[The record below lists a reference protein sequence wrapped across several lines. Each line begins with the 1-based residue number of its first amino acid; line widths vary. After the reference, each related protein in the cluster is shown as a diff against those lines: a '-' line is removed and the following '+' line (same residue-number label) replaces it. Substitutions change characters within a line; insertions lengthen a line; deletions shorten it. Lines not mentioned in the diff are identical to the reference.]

1 MANLSE
7 LLEMFRKL
15 KNPLTL
21 TDEEI
26 KEVLVY
32 FMDST
37 NSYFDK
43 RTVQEKLS
51 PEMYAELIKA
61 IGVPK
66 KTVNLDTKL
75 GILKQKSSDY
85 IIRDGVESYEYQG
98 DCNKYVVYRV
108 EDKANRKDGDK
119 VEPSPSN
126 ILMITLAEDTPLE
139 LLLAMASSAAEKKIN
154 MLENENTKFYQ
165 QLVQL
170 GRYGIVVSL
179 SEAVQKVWE
188 SMRLKENL
196 IDRLNRLGEHS
207 SEENIAT
214 FFEVASTLETE
225 FIAPE
230 VKRMFPK
237 AKVEDGET
245 YTITNRKLV
254 SSSGKSRVN
263 LEIDFLEETPDT
275 YVDVISKALNNQA
288 PNDSISLNARLSIGD
303 KERLLNHALRR
314 VEQYKTGITNE
325 NDRRLLSS
333 LNKDIRQLLNKPA
346 EIVSQV
352 LLDTLSLTQTALSM
366 KDVEALLP
374 QEKRQMFVTSVS
386 RDLGEPDSNI
396 KFVIT
401 RNEDNG
407 YSIRR
412 QSQAIDTQEFVSFG
426 IKELDSEKLKEVS
439 KRTMED
445 HLFDG
450 ETKYD
455 IFMGTEIKS
464 LLRRA
469 TSMLDTYLKRDENRN
484 VIIRELENL
493 ESMSPEEAKELLF
506 GIMVMAQPVLIP
518 DENRPKPF
526 DELFKSDKKYR
537 VNRMDDGQFYLQT
550 IPYETIDDL
559 DDLEFFTERV
569 KFDVAGLEL
578 NRNLPLLISAMRNQ
592 RDGKRIPAT
601 GYLTSAGIKTILD
614 VAIPGFEKY
623 QETHKVKNGELS
635 KSVADMSQDLEV
647 VAAMQGAKGVVA
659 ELATHPDKELLH
671 GDE

>member
-1 MANLSE
+1 MANLSGW
-7 LLEMFRKL
+7 LEMFRKL

-37 NSYFDK
+37 
-43 RTVQEKLS
+43 
-51 PEMYAELIKA
+51 
-61 IGVPK
+61 
-66 KTVNLDTKL
+66 
-75 GILKQKSSDY
+75 
-85 IIRDGVESYEYQG
+85 
-98 DCNKYVVYRV
+98 
-108 EDKANRKDGDK
+108 
-119 VEPSPSN
+119 N

-179 SEAVQKVWE
+179 SEAVQKVME

-196 IDRLNRLGEHS
+196 IDRLNSLGEHS

-214 FFEVASTLETE
+214 FFEVASALETE

-230 VKRMFPK
+230 VKRMFPR
-237 AKVEDGET
+237 AKVEAGET
-245 YTITNRKLV
+245 YTIINGKLV
-254 SSSGKSRVN
+254 SSSGKSKVN
-263 LEIDFLEETPDT
+263 LERDFLAETPDT

-288 PNDSISLNARLSIGD
+288 QNDSISLNARLSIGD
-303 KERLLNHALRR
+303 KERLLNHALIR

-325 NDRRLLSS
+325 NDRKLLKS
-333 LNKDIRQLLNKPA
+333 LNEDIRQLLNKPA
-346 EIVSQV
+346 EKVSEV
-352 LLDTLSLTQTALSM
+352 LLDTLSLTQTVLSM
-366 KDVEALLP
+366 NDVEALLP
-374 QEKRQMFVTSVS
+374 QEKHKMFVDSVS
-386 RDLGEPDSNI
+386 RDLGEPNSNI

-426 IKELDSEKLKEVS
+426 VNELDSEKLKEVS
-439 KRTMED
+439 KRTMD
-445 HLFDG
+445 AHIFDG

-455 IFMGTEIKS
+455 IFMGSEIKS
-464 LLRRA
+464 LLKRA

-484 VIIRELENL
+484 VIIRELKNL

-518 DENRPKPF
+518 DKNRSKPYA
-526 DELFKSDKKYR
+526 ELFKSDKMYR

-550 IPYETIDDL
+550 IPDETIDDY
-559 DDLEFFTERV
+559 DLEFSTERV
-569 KFDVAGLEL
+569 KLDVAGLEL

-592 RDGKRIPAT
+592 RESKKILAT

-623 QETHKVKNGELS
+623 QETHKVKAGELRQT
-635 KSVADMSQDLEV
+635 VEEMSQDPEV
-647 VAAMQGAKGVVA
+647 VAMQEAKGVVA

-671 GDE
+671 DDE